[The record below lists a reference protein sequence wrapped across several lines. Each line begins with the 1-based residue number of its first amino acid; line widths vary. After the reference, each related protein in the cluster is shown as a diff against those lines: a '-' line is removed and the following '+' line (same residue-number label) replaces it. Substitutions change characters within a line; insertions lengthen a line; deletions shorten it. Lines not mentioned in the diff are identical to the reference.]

1 MNNLFKILST
11 CLIFLVFS
19 AGGWSQSETE
29 EKIIDYDYPSSMSEY
44 LIHPDFELM
53 VSSKDVSHT
62 GIITEYRSTLTKDQF
77 ETLLNITK
85 NENRI
90 LEDQLI
96 SRMDTVIWFNS
107 FLMEETITILSND
120 LTKEE
125 FDLIFNQ

>member
-44 LIHPDFELM
+44 LIHPDYELM

-96 SRMDTVIWFNS
+96 SRMDTIIWFNS
-107 FLMEETITILSND
+107 FLMEETIA
-120 LTKEE
+120 
-125 FDLIFNQ
+125 IF